1 MLRLAAALLVAP
13 ALAACAT
20 TTPATGPV
28 ETGAQVTGFTLR
40 LDDAEDGRV
49 DFTLGLGPGAPVS
62 EVEWELSLDRLKVAS
77 GFEQAP
83 AVSQGAGGR
92 QEVRVGSPLVF
103 RGVPWVAGSAFVR
116 VELRGV
122 VRLGRP
128 GVDERRFR
136 DAREVLVKGLPALER
151 QRD

>member
-1 MLRLAAALLVAP
+1 MLRLAAALFVAP

-20 TTPATGPV
+20 TPASGPV
-28 ETGAQVTGFTLR
+28 DTGVQVTAFSVR
-40 LDDAEDGRV
+40 LDDAEDGSV
-49 DFTLGLGPGAPVS
+49 DFALGLGPGAPIA
-62 EVEWELSLDRLKVAS
+62 EVEWELYLGGLKVAS

-83 AVSQGAGGR
+83 AVAAAAGGR
-92 QEVRVGSPLVF
+92 QDVRVASPLVF

-136 DAREVLVKGLPALER
+136 DAREVLVKGVPALER
-151 QRD
+151 PRD